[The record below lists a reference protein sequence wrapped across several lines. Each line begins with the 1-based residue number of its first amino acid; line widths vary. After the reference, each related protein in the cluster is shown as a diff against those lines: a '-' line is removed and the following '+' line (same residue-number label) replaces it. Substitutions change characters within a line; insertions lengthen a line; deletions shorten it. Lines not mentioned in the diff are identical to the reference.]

1 MVRPGRGQRRIDA
14 AIDHLSEYGFS
25 RPIIRQTINELLA
38 DTLYGRNGWVFLEEG
53 SYRIVV
59 DRLLEKQANQ
69 QEQQE
74 EDLQRVWV
82 THGSLHPT
90 TLSKYKVQARNNPQP
105 RLEVTRQRMDLDG
118 GKRRRRGL
126 YQQWADTGMGQLGL
140 EPHAW
145 LHDPHYNF
153 EKYHHEGGTTAMEP
167 LPENGVQ
174 TSQAE
179 VPAAASEPAKVVA
192 AVADEMPDS
201 TTSVPLPITAA
212 RHTASTRRPC
222 YGWLIESE
230 SEDDELDNGVSAVE
244 QSNPPSATNHKMS
257 NGWSYVEQ
265 ARPSVAMRHEM
276 EPDTHHR
283 GMLSKRRRPS
293 GWDVRPSY

>member
-14 AIDHLSEYGFS
+14 AIDHLSEYGFP

-74 EDLQRVWV
+74 EDAKQ
-82 THGSLHPT
+82 
-90 TLSKYKVQARNNPQP
+90 
-105 RLEVTRQRMDLDG
+105 
-118 GKRRRRGL
+118 
-126 YQQWADTGMGQLGL
+126 
-140 EPHAW
+140 
-145 LHDPHYNF
+145 
-153 EKYHHEGGTTAMEP
+153 HEGGTTAMEP

-276 EPDTHHR
+276 EPYTHHR

>member
-1 MVRPGRGQRRIDA
+1 
-14 AIDHLSEYGFS
+14 
-25 RPIIRQTINELLA
+25 
-38 DTLYGRNGWVFLEEG
+38 
-53 SYRIVV
+53 
-59 DRLLEKQANQ
+59 
-69 QEQQE
+69 
-74 EDLQRVWV
+74 
-82 THGSLHPT
+82 
-90 TLSKYKVQARNNPQP
+90 
-105 RLEVTRQRMDLDG
+105 
-118 GKRRRRGL
+118 
-126 YQQWADTGMGQLGL
+126 
-140 EPHAW
+140 
-145 LHDPHYNF
+145 
-153 EKYHHEGGTTAMEP
+153 MEP

-212 RHTASTRRPC
+212 RHTASTRCPC

-230 SEDDELDNGVSAVE
+230 SEDD
-244 QSNPPSATNHKMS
+244 KMS

-276 EPDTHHR
+276 EPYTHHR